1 MARRRGS
8 CGSRIMPLRARRS
21 SEECCSLSREE
32 IFRGMEGVF
41 EEVLGRHVDL
51 RDETTAAVVE
61 GWDSVV
67 HVMLILAS
75 ERRFGVRFESSE
87 IANAANVGEFVTL
100 LQGKLDQRS

>member
-1 MARRRGS
+1 MT
-8 CGSRIMPLRARRS
+8 
-21 SEECCSLSREE
+21 REE
-32 IFRGMEGVF
+32 VFRGMERVF

-51 RDETTAAVVE
+51 HDETTGADVE

-100 LQGKLDQRS
+100 LQTKLA

>member
-1 MARRRGS
+1 
-8 CGSRIMPLRARRS
+8 
-21 SEECCSLSREE
+21 
-32 IFRGMEGVF
+32 MEGVF
-41 EEVLGRHVDL
+41 EEVIGRHVGL
-51 RDETTAAVVE
+51 HDETTSADVE

-100 LQGKLDQRS
+100 LQTKLA

>member
-1 MARRRGS
+1 
-8 CGSRIMPLRARRS
+8 LT
-21 SEECCSLSREE
+21 REE
-32 IFRGMEGVF
+32 IFQGMEGVF

-51 RDETTAAVVE
+51 HDETTSADVE

-100 LQGKLDQRS
+100 LQTKLA